1 MYTSINRRI
10 FKDYSV
16 RINFKKNEFNWILM
30 KYNMSLKN
38 FKRKYKNYI
47 FFKYMRRF
55 HVNSS
60 MCRINS
66 VCIISGRA
74 HWVLRRFRISR
85 MTLHQLADFGII
97 NGVRRA
103 SW

>member
-1 MYTSINRRI
+1 MYTSIVRRI
-10 FKDYSV
+10 KKDYGV
-16 RINFKKNEFNWILM
+16 RARFQKNEMNWMLM
-30 KYNMSLKN
+30 KYNISLYLLN
-38 FKRKYKNYI
+38 MKYKNYI

-66 VCIISGRA
+66 ICLLSGRA
-74 HWVLRRFRISR
+74 HWVLRRFRVSR
-85 MTLHQLADFGII
+85 MTFHQLADFGKII
-97 NGVRRA
+97 GVRRA

>member
-1 MYTSINRRI
+1 
-10 FKDYSV
+10 
-16 RINFKKNEFNWILM
+16 M

-74 HWVLRRFRISR
+74 H
-85 MTLHQLADFGII
+85 
-97 NGVRRA
+97 
-103 SW
+103 